1 MSQPQQPEEEKEF
14 KIITKAKDLVKH
26 TFEMTTEKRFPKKYR
41 FTVVNRLHDL
51 TLDIFQLIQE
61 ANELEIADPQEYQE
75 RNYNQRK
82 AMTKCKTVLFL
93 LELSKEKG
101 LISDSQCAAWTKAV
115 CDVKFMTAAWYK
127 QDRQRAA
134 AMKKGTPARR

>member
-1 MSQPQQPEEEKEF
+1 MSQPQQPEEENEF

-41 FTVVNRLHDL
+41 FTIVNRLHDL

-61 ANELEIADPQEYQE
+61 ANELSVADPQEYRE
-75 RNYNQRK
+75 RNYYQRK

-93 LELSKEKG
+93 LELSKERN
-101 LISDSQCAAWTKAV
+101 LISAAQCAAWTKYV
-115 CDVKFMTAAWYK
+115 FDVKYMAAAWTK
-127 QDRQRAA
+127 QDKQRAA
-134 AMKKGTPARR
+134 AMRKGTPARR